1 MSARLAAAFRG
12 SVRCQRGTGAVH
24 WCLDGLDR
32 GSGAALEVL
41 LSGAA
46 ALHLPAQLMDAELY
60 AYDQGASPAWEL
72 RSAGGVLPLPVRAVQ
87 VHRRAD
93 AAFAAALPPAAVP
106 ASVRAGWFLL
116 LNLLRLPGMG
126 RLLQAAGARRRERSQ

>member
-1 MSARLAAAFRG
+1 
-12 SVRCQRGTGAVH
+12 VQ

-32 GSGAALEVL
+32 DSGAALEVL

-46 ALHLPAQLMDAELY
+46 TLHLPAQLSDAELY
-60 AYDQGASPAWEL
+60 AHDQGDSPAWEL
-72 RSAGGVLPLPVRAVQ
+72 RSAGDVWPLPVRAVQ
-87 VHRRAD
+87 VHQRAD

-106 ASVRAGWFLL
+106 ARVRAGWFLL

-126 RLLQAAGARRRERSQ
+126 RLLQAVGARRRERGQ

>member
-1 MSARLAAAFRG
+1 MSARLVAAFRG
-12 SVRCQRGTGAVH
+12 SVRCRRGTAAVQ

-32 GSGAALEVL
+32 DSGAALEVL

-46 ALHLPAQLMDAELY
+46 ALRLPAQFMDAELY
-60 AYDQGASPAWEL
+60 ACDQSDSPAWEL
-72 RSAGGVLPLPVRAVQ
+72 RTAGAVMPLPARALQ

-93 AAFAAALPPAAVP
+93 AAFAAALPAATLP

-116 LNLLRLPGMG
+116 LNLLRVPGIG
-126 RLLQAAGARRRERSQ
+126 RLLQAVRARRRGPEQ

>member
-1 MSARLAAAFRG
+1 MSARLVAAFRG
-12 SVRCQRGTGAVH
+12 SVRCQRGAGAVQ

-32 GSGAALEVL
+32 DNGAVLEVL

-46 ALHLPAQLMDAELY
+46 ALRLPAQLMDAELY
-60 AYDQGASPAWEL
+60 ACDRGDSPAWEL
-72 RSAGGVLPLPVRAVQ
+72 RSAGGVMPLPVRALQ

-93 AAFAAALPPAAVP
+93 AAFAAALPAAAVP

-126 RLLQAAGARRRERSQ
+126 RLLQAVGARRRERGQ